1 MEYNL
6 ADLFESVVDVVP
18 DREALVYVDHPG
30 TGAERRLTY
39 AELDAAANRIGHH
52 LLDSGVRPGEHL
64 GLHLYNGVEYLQT
77 VLGCLKARIVPVNV
91 NYRYVEEE
99 LVYLYRDADLVALVF
114 DTEFSE
120 RVAGALPQVPELRHL
135 IRVGAGPKASGPAAS
150 GPDASSRGGSSAGG
164 PGPNASSADAS
175 GPDASSPDGSGPDA
189 STAGASGP
197 DASTAGRPGPDAS
210 TADGPGPDASTAD
223 GPGPDASTADGP
235 GPDASTADGPG
246 PDASTADGSGPDASL
261 AAVPFAKAEAGG
273 SPARGFPARSA
284 DDQFIIYTGG
294 TTGLPKGVMWRQEDL
309 FFAGLGGG
317 APTGEP
323 VKKPEELAERVA
335 AGGSGITFFPTPPLM
350 HGTST
355 LTAFIGFYFGQRVV
369 VHRKFVPEEVLRTVA
384 KEKVTSISL
393 VGDAMLRP
401 LIDALQG
408 PLKGTD
414 CSSVFSVSS
423 SGAIMSDTVRGQFRA
438 LLPNAMLLNN
448 FGSSE
453 SGFNGTATDDSGP
466 ERGFRVRVNS
476 RTRVVDPAT
485 HEPVAAG
492 EVGRVAQRGH
502 VPLGYYNDP
511 AKTAE
516 TFFEKDGERWVLL
529 GDMATVDGDGVVIV
543 LGRGSQ
549 CINTGGEK
557 VYPEEVEQAL
567 KAHPDVYDALVAGV
581 PDATWGNHVA
591 AVVQLRTGAPQ
602 PSLDDIQTHCRTR
615 LAGYKIPRQLV
626 ITESV
631 RRSPS
636 GKADYR
642 WARDVAVAADG

>member
-30 TGAERRLTY
+30 SGAERRLTY
-39 AELDAAANRIGHH
+39 AELDAAANRIAHH
-52 LLDSGVRPGEHL
+52 LTDSGIRPGEHL

-77 VLGCLKARIVPVNV
+77 VLACLKARIVPVNV

-114 DTEFSE
+114 DAEFAD
-120 RVAGALPQVPELRHL
+120 RVAAALPRAPKLRHL
-135 IRVGAGPKASGPAAS
+135 LRVGPE
-150 GPDASSRGGSSAGG
+150 
-164 PGPNASSADAS
+164 
-175 GPDASSPDGSGPDA
+175 
-189 STAGASGP
+189 TAGV
-197 DASTAGRPGPDAS
+197 PG
-210 TADGPGPDASTAD
+210 
-223 GPGPDASTADGP
+223 
-235 GPDASTADGPG
+235 
-246 PDASTADGSGPDASL
+246 
-261 AAVPFAKAEAGG
+261 AVPFRDAEASG

-294 TTGLPKGVMWRQEDL
+294 TTGMPKGVMWRQEDL

-323 VKKPEELAERVA
+323 VKAPQELAERVA

-355 LTAFIGFYFGQRVV
+355 LTAFIGFNFGQRVV
-369 VHRKFVPEEVLRTVA
+369 LHRKFVPEEVLRTVER
-384 KEKVTSISL
+384 EKVTSMSL

-401 LIDALQG
+401 LIDALSG

-414 CSSVFSVSS
+414 CSALFSVSS
-423 SGAIMSDTVRGQFRA
+423 SGAIMSETVRRQFRE
-438 LLPNAMLLNN
+438 LVPNAMLLNN

-453 SGFNGTATDDSGP
+453 SGFNGTATEDSGP
-466 ERGFRVRVNS
+466 ERGFRLRVNS

-485 HEPVAAG
+485 HEPVAPG
-492 EVGRVAQRGH
+492 ETGRVAQCGH

-511 AKTAE
+511 RKTAE
-516 TFFEKDGERWVLL
+516 TFFEKDGQRWVLL
-529 GDMATVDGDGVVIV
+529 GDMATVDEDGVVTV

-581 PDATWGNHVA
+581 PDATWGNHVV
-591 AVVQLRTGAPQ
+591 AVVQLREGAAH
-602 PSLDDIQTHCRTR
+602 PSLADIQSHCRTR

-626 ITESV
+626 ITDAIQ
-631 RRSPS
+631 RSPS

-642 WARDVAVAADG
+642 WAREVAVAADQR

>member
-18 DREALVYVDHPG
+18 DREALVYLDHPG

-39 AELDAAANRIGHH
+39 AELDAAANRVAHH
-52 LLDSGVRPGEHL
+52 LIDSGIRPGEHL

-77 VLGCLKARIVPVNV
+77 VLGCLKARVVPVNV

-114 DTEFSE
+114 DGEFGD
-120 RVAGALPQVPELRHL
+120 RVAAALPRAPKLRL
-135 IRVGAGPKASGPAAS
+135 LLRVGTAAAEVPGATPFTGAEAAAS
-150 GPDASSRGGSSAGG
+150 P
-164 PGPNASSADAS
+164 
-175 GPDASSPDGSGPDA
+175 
-189 STAGASGP
+189 
-197 DASTAGRPGPDAS
+197 
-210 TADGPGPDASTAD
+210 
-223 GPGPDASTADGP
+223 
-235 GPDASTADGPG
+235 
-246 PDASTADGSGPDASL
+246 
-261 AAVPFAKAEAGG
+261 E
-273 SPARGFPARSA
+273 RGFPARSG

-294 TTGLPKGVMWRQEDL
+294 TTGMPKGVMWRQEDL

-323 VKKPEELAERVA
+323 VRTPGELAERVA
-335 AGGSGITFFPTPPLM
+335 AGGPGITFFPTPPLM

-355 LTAFIGFYFGQRVV
+355 LTAFIGFGFGQRVV
-369 VHRKFVPEEVLRTVA
+369 LHRKFVPEEVLRTV
-384 KEKVTSISL
+384 ERERVTSVSL

-401 LIDALQG
+401 LVDALAG

-414 CSSVFSVSS
+414 CSALFSVSS
-423 SGAIMSDTVRGQFRA
+423 SGAVLSETVRRQFRE
-438 LLPNAMLLNN
+438 LVPNALLLNN

-453 SGFNGTATDDSGP
+453 SGFNGTATEDAGP
-466 ERGFRVRVNS
+466 ERGFRIRVNS
-476 RTRVVDPAT
+476 RTTVVDPAT

-492 EVGRVAQRGH
+492 AIGRVAQCGH

-511 AKTAE
+511 RKTAE
-516 TFFEKDGERWVLL
+516 TFFERDGRRWVLL
-529 GDMATVDGDGVVIV
+529 GDMATMDEEGVVTV

-581 PDATWGNHVA
+581 PDATWGSHVA
-591 AVVQLRTGAPQ
+591 AVVQLRPGARRL
-602 PSLDDIQTHCRTR
+602 SLGDLQDHCRAR
-615 LAGYKIPRQLV
+615 LAGYKIPRRLV
-626 ITESV
+626 LTEDI

-642 WARDVAVAADG
+642 WAREVAAADASRR

>member
-18 DREALVYVDHPG
+18 EREALVHIDHPG

-52 LLDSGVRPGEHL
+52 LIDAGIRPGEHL
-64 GLHLYNGVEYLQT
+64 GLHLYNGIEYLQT
-77 VLGCLKARIVPVNV
+77 VFACLKARIVPVNV

-114 DTEFSE
+114 DTEFGD
-120 RVAGALPQVPELRHL
+120 RVAGALPQCPKLRHL
-135 IRVGAGPKASGPAAS
+135 VRVGEATEDVS
-150 GPDASSRGGSSAGG
+150 
-164 PGPNASSADAS
+164 
-175 GPDASSPDGSGPDA
+175 
-189 STAGASGP
+189 
-197 DASTAGRPGPDAS
+197 
-210 TADGPGPDASTAD
+210 
-223 GPGPDASTADGP
+223 
-235 GPDASTADGPG
+235 
-246 PDASTADGSGPDASL
+246 
-261 AAVPFAKAEAGG
+261 AVPFTEAEANG
-273 SPARGFPARSA
+273 SPERGFPARSG

-294 TTGLPKGVMWRQEDL
+294 TTGMPKGVMWRQEDL
-309 FFAGLGGG
+309 FFSGLGGG

-323 VKKPEELAERVA
+323 VSKPEELAERVA

-355 LTAFIGFYFGQRVV
+355 LTSFIGFNFGQRVV
-369 VHRKFVPEEVLRTVA
+369 IHRKFVPEEVLRTVE
-384 KEKVTSISL
+384 KEKVTSMSL

-401 LIDALQG
+401 LIDALNG
-408 PLKGTD
+408 PMKGTD

-423 SGAIMSDTVRGQFRA
+423 SGAVMSETVRRQFQE
-438 LLPNAMLLNN
+438 LLPNTMLLNN
-448 FGSSE
+448 YGSSE
-453 SGFNGTATDDSGP
+453 SGFNGTATADSGA
-466 ERGFRVRVNS
+466 GQSFRIRVNS
-476 RTRVVDPAT
+476 RTQVVDPAT
-485 HEPVAAG
+485 RAPVAVG
-492 EVGRVAQRGH
+492 EVGRVAQCGH

-511 AKTAE
+511 KKTAE
-516 TFFEKDGERWVLL
+516 TFFEKDGRRWVLL
-529 GDMATVDGDGVVIV
+529 GDMATVDEEGVVTV

-567 KAHPDVYDALVAGV
+567 KSHPDVYDALVAGV
-581 PDATWGNHVA
+581 PDAKWGNHVA
-591 AVVQLRTGAPQ
+591 AVVQLREGAPR
-602 PSLDDIQTHCRTR
+602 PSLEDVQSYCRTH

-626 ITESV
+626 ITEAI

-642 WARDVAVAADG
+642 WAKEVAVAAHQ

>member
-18 DREALVYVDHPG
+18 AREALVYADHPG

-39 AELDAAANRIGHH
+39 AELDAAANRVGHH
-52 LLDSGVRPGEHL
+52 LLDSGMLPGEHL

-114 DTEFSE
+114 DAEFTD
-120 RVAGALPQVPELRHL
+120 RVAAARPRVEKLRRL
-135 IRVGAGPKASGPAAS
+135 IRVGTPA
-150 GPDASSRGGSSAGG
+150 
-164 PGPNASSADAS
+164 PGA
-175 GPDASSPDGSGPDA
+175 
-189 STAGASGP
+189 
-197 DASTAGRPGPDAS
+197 
-210 TADGPGPDASTAD
+210 
-223 GPGPDASTADGP
+223 
-235 GPDASTADGPG
+235 
-246 PDASTADGSGPDASL
+246 
-261 AAVPFAKAEAGG
+261 AAVPCVEFAQVEAAGSAE
-273 SPARGFPARSA
+273 RGFPARSA

-294 TTGLPKGVMWRQEDL
+294 TTGMPKGVMWRQEDL

-335 AGGSGITFFPTPPLM
+335 AGGAGITFFPTAPLM

-355 LTAFIGFYFGQRVV
+355 LTAFIAFHFGQRVV
-369 VHRKFVPEEVLRTVA
+369 IHRKFVPEEVLRTVE
-384 KEKVTSISL
+384 KEKVSSISL

-401 LIDALQG
+401 LIDALSG
-408 PLKGTD
+408 PLRHID
-414 CSSVFSVSS
+414 RSSLFSVSS
-423 SGAIMSDTVRGQFRA
+423 SGAIMSDTVRRQFQE
-438 LLPNAMLLNN
+438 LVPNAMLLNN

-453 SGFNGTATDDSGP
+453 SGFNGTATEDSGP
-466 ERGFRVRVNS
+466 ERGFRVRVNA
-476 RTRVVDPAT
+476 RTQVVDPAT
-485 HEPVAAG
+485 YEPVAAG
-492 EVGRVAQRGH
+492 EVGRIAQCGH

-511 AKTAE
+511 AKTAGA
-516 TFFEKDGERWVLL
+516 FFERDGERWVLL
-529 GDMATVDGDGVVIV
+529 GDMATVDEEGVVTV

-567 KAHPDVYDALVAGV
+567 KSHPDIYDALVAGV
-581 PDATWGNHVA
+581 PDPRWGHRVA
-591 AVVQLRTGAPQ
+591 AVVQLRRGAPR
-602 PSLDDIQTHCRTR
+602 PSLQDIQAHCRDR
-615 LAGYKIPRQLV
+615 LAGYKIPRRLV
-626 ITESV
+626 ITDSI

-642 WARDVAVAADG
+642 WAREVAVTADR

>member
-18 DREALVYVDHPG
+18 DREALVYLDHPG

-39 AELDAAANRIGHH
+39 LELDTAANRIGHH
-52 LLDSGVRPGEHL
+52 LLDSGIRPGEHI

-114 DTEFSE
+114 DAEFGDRVAAALPRAE
-120 RVAGALPQVPELRHL
+120 RVRHL
-135 IRVGAGPKASGPAAS
+135 VRVGAGKTLGVPFGEAE
-150 GPDASSRGGSSAGG
+150 SAG
-164 PGPNASSADAS
+164 
-175 GPDASSPDGSGPDA
+175 SP
-189 STAGASGP
+189 
-197 DASTAGRPGPDAS
+197 
-210 TADGPGPDASTAD
+210 
-223 GPGPDASTADGP
+223 
-235 GPDASTADGPG
+235 
-246 PDASTADGSGPDASL
+246 
-261 AAVPFAKAEAGG
+261 E
-273 SPARGFPARSA
+273 RGFPKRSG

-294 TTGLPKGVMWRQEDL
+294 TTGMPKGVMWRQEDL
-309 FFAGLGGG
+309 FFSGLGGG

-335 AGGSGITFFPTPPLM
+335 AGGDGITFFPAPPLM

-355 LTAFIGFYFGQRVV
+355 LTAFIGFNFGQRVV
-369 VHRKFVPEEVLRTVA
+369 LHRKFAPEEALRTIER
-384 KEKVTSISL
+384 EKVTSVSL

-401 LIDALQG
+401 LIDALNG
-408 PLKGTD
+408 PMKGTD
-414 CSSVFSVSS
+414 CTSLFSVSS
-423 SGAIMSDTVRGQFRA
+423 SGAIMSDTVRRQFQA
-438 LLPNAMLLNN
+438 LVPNVMLLNN

-453 SGFNGTATDDSGP
+453 SGFNGTATEDSGP
-466 ERGFRVRVNS
+466 ERGFRIRVNS
-476 RTRVVDPAT
+476 RTQVVDPAT
-485 HEPVAAG
+485 REPVAVG
-492 EVGRVAQRGH
+492 EVGRVAQCGH

-529 GDMATVDGDGVVIV
+529 GDMATVDKEGVVTV

-567 KAHPDVYDALVAGV
+567 KSHPDVYDALVAGV
-581 PDATWGNHVA
+581 PDPKWGHHVA
-591 AVVQLRTGAPQ
+591 AVVQVREGARA
-602 PSLDDIQTHCRTR
+602 PSLDDIRTHCRSH

-626 ITESV
+626 LTDAI

-642 WARDVAVAADG
+642 WAREVAVAADR

>member
-18 DREALVYVDHPG
+18 DREALAYLDIPG

-52 LLDSGVRPGEHL
+52 LLDSGVRAGEHV
-64 GLHLYNGVEYLQT
+64 GLHLYNGVEYVQT
-77 VLGCLKARIVPVNV
+77 LLGCLKARIVPVNV

-99 LVYLYRDADLVALVF
+99 LVYIYRDADLVALVF
-114 DTEFSE
+114 DGEFTN
-120 RVAGALPQVPELRHL
+120 RVAAALPHTERLRQL
-135 IRVGAGPKASGPAAS
+135 VRVGAAEAEPSGL
-150 GPDASSRGGSSAGG
+150 SAVDF
-164 PGPNASSADAS
+164 ADAE
-175 GPDASSPDGSGPDA
+175 AS
-189 STAGASGP
+189 
-197 DASTAGRPGPDAS
+197 
-210 TADGPGPDASTAD
+210 
-223 GPGPDASTADGP
+223 
-235 GPDASTADGPG
+235 
-246 PDASTADGSGPDASL
+246 
-261 AAVPFAKAEAGG
+261 G
-273 SPARGFPARSA
+273 SPARRFPARSA

-294 TTGLPKGVMWRQEDL
+294 TTGMPKGVMWRQEDL
-309 FFAGLGGG
+309 FFSGLGGG

-323 VKKPEELAERVA
+323 VKRPEELAERVA
-335 AGGSGITFFPTPPLM
+335 AGGAGITFFPTPPLM

-355 LTAFIGFYFGQRVV
+355 LTSLIGFNFGQRVV
-369 VHRKFVPEEVLRTVA
+369 LHRKFVPEEVLRTVER
-384 KEKVTSISL
+384 EKVNAMSL

-401 LIDALQG
+401 LIDALAG
-408 PLKGTD
+408 PMMGTD
-414 CSSVFSVSS
+414 MSSVFSVSS
-423 SGAIMSDTVRGQFRA
+423 SGAIMSDTVSRQFRA
-438 LLPNAMLLNN
+438 LVPNAMLLNN

-453 SGFNGTATDDSGP
+453 SGFNGTATEDSGP

-476 RTRVVDPAT
+476 RTQVVDPAT
-485 HEPVAAG
+485 HEPVAVG
-492 EVGRVAQRGH
+492 EVGRVAQCGH

-511 AKTAE
+511 RKTAE

-529 GDMATVDGDGVVIV
+529 GDMATVDEEGVVTV

-581 PDATWGNHVA
+581 PDARWGHHVA
-591 AVVQLRTGAPQ
+591 AVVQLRAGAVRM
-602 PSLDDIQTHCRTR
+602 SLDDLQTHCRAR
-615 LAGYKIPRQLV
+615 LAGYKVPRQLV
-626 ITESV
+626 IAESI

-642 WARDVAVAADG
+642 WAQKVAAVAAAPADG